1 LDPCSKTGVEIDL
14 WRNVSLEVFGRY
26 DYADKLEVGDEQA
39 RAELG
44 NNSIGGGVGIKFK
57 F

>member
-1 LDPCSKTGVEIDL
+1 MDPCSKTGVEIDL

>member
-1 LDPCSKTGVEIDL
+1 VEIDL
-14 WRNVSLEVFGRY
+14 WQNASLEVFGRY
-26 DYADKLEVGDEQA
+26 DYDDKLEVGDEQA